1 MGDTEPGTAWY
12 INYEMLV
19 EEEIS
24 VIGEYTS
31 LLRLYIYVYETNI
44 VFDFYV
50 LTHIWLVYLYLA
62 SLACLRL
69 SASSAIFHKTAFH
82 LFIQRTVF
90 HVASHPSEADK

>member
-50 LTHIWLVYLYLA
+50 LTHIWIGLPLFSFINLSEIIRLLCYL
-62 SLACLRL
+62 
-69 SASSAIFHKTAFH
+69 
-82 LFIQRTVF
+82 
-90 HVASHPSEADK
+90 P